1 MLVFIKYIYKNKDS
15 MVAILDFTIAD
26 KVTVIYV
33 ATTVTITTLVILAA
47 GPKREYPDGGVN

>member
-26 KVTVIYV
+26 KVTKLQMCPVHLLTSKIHV
-33 ATTVTITTLVILAA
+33 
-47 GPKREYPDGGVN
+47 